1 MFSILFIV
9 VWFTT
14 FGADATGVPDCPP
27 LVVPTSDGGVT
38 FLGGFLGVTVF
49 DGSGDTPAFVF
60 RVSKFGTVLR
70 SGVPLL
76 VLNSWKV
83 SILNCL
89 IAL

>member
-38 FLGGFLGVTVF
+38 FLGGEDGEEIDGFCVDMFL
-49 DGSGDTPAFVF
+49 
-60 RVSKFGTVLR
+60 
-70 SGVPLL
+70 
-76 VLNSWKV
+76 
-83 SILNCL
+83 I
-89 IAL
+89 